1 MDLKVSE
8 VAKLAGVSVRTLH
21 HYDEIGLV
29 SPSARSEAG
38 YRLYAPADIERL
50 QQVLFFRELDFAL
63 EEIQRIVTDP
73 DFELGAA
80 LRLQRR
86 LLEERAIRAKALIA
100 AVDAAIDAL
109 EKGTTM
115 TPQEKLGVFGDFNPE
130 EHEAEA
136 EQRWGETEAY
146 KESMRRT
153 KSYRKQDWET
163 IRGEA
168 AGIYKDLA
176 ALMNGGA
183 APTSPEAMDAAERH
197 RGHITRWFY
206 PCSLEI
212 HRGLGEMY
220 ASDPRFTVNVDK
232 FAAGLSGYCR
242 AAFAA
247 NADRQAAA
255 GKG

>member
-1 MDLKVSE
+1 MAIKVSE
-8 VAKLAGVSVRTLH
+8 VARLAGVSVRTLH

-29 SPSARSEAG
+29 CPSDRTEAG

-63 EEIQRIVTDP
+63 EEIQRILTDP
-73 DFELGAA
+73 EFDLGAA

-86 LLEERAIRAKALIA
+86 LLEERAIRVKALIA
-100 AVDAAIDAL
+100 AVDGAIDAQ

-115 TPQEKLGVFGDFNPE
+115 TAEEKLGVFGDFNPE
-130 EHEAEA
+130 AHAAES

-163 IRGEA
+163 IREEA
-168 AGIYKDLA
+168 AGIYQDLA
-176 ALMNGGA
+176 ALMA
-183 APTSPEAMDAAERH
+183 AGVPASSAKAMDAAERH

-220 ASDPRFTVNVDK
+220 AADPRFTANVDK
-232 FAAGLSGYCR
+232 FAAGLSSYCR
-242 AAFAA
+242 AVFAA

-255 GKG
+255 GKV